1 MAEETTQ
8 TQQPVENSTNEAQQ
22 QDTQAKLFEIPTEA
36 QDLVG
41 EGKKYASA
49 EDALRSVPHAQK
61 HIQTLEAEMA
71 ELKEELA
78 KRKTTQELL
87 DELKSETYRQ
97 PVENTTQEAG
107 LNEDAIM
114 SLVNQTLQRNEQTK
128 TAKANADSV
137 AKRFQSKYGSEAETV
152 YNKLAGELGMSTQQL
167 NSLATSSPSVVLR
180 LAGLTDSAPANVA
193 KSSGSVNTESLA
205 QTKPTGEI
213 SARVGKGKSTKDLVN
228 AWRAAGE
235 KIKQQA

>member
-8 TQQPVENSTNEAQQ
+8 TEQPVETSTNETQQ
-22 QDTQAKLFEIPTEA
+22 QDAQAKLFEIPTEA
-36 QDLVG
+36 QELVG

-49 EDALRSVPHAQK
+49 EDALKSVPHAQK

-87 DELKSETYRQ
+87 DELKSETRQ

-180 LAGLTDSAPANVA
+180 LAGLTDSAPSNVA

>member
-1 MAEETTQ
+1 
-8 TQQPVENSTNEAQQ
+8 
-22 QDTQAKLFEIPTEA
+22 
-36 QDLVG
+36 
-41 EGKKYASA
+41 
-49 EDALRSVPHAQK
+49 
-61 HIQTLEAEMA
+61 
-71 ELKEELA
+71 
-78 KRKTTQELL
+78 
-87 DELKSETYRQ
+87 
-97 PVENTTQEAG
+97 
-107 LNEDAIM
+107 M

-137 AKRFQSKYGSEAETV
+137 AKSFQSKYGSEAETV

>member
-1 MAEETTQ
+1 MTEE
-8 TQQPVENSTNEAQQ
+8 TQQPVETSTNEVQQ

-61 HIQTLEAEMA
+61 HIQTLETEMA

-87 DELKSETYRQ
+87 DELKSETKQ

-137 AKRFQSKYGSEAETV
+137 AQKFQSKYGSEAETV

-180 LAGLTDSAPANVA
+180 LAGLTDSAPSDVA
-193 KSSGSVNTESLA
+193 KSSGSVNTETLSQPKINPEL
-205 QTKPTGEI
+205 T
-213 SARVGKGKSTKDLVN
+213 ARVGKNGSTKDLVR
-228 AWRAAGE
+228 AWKAAGE

>member
-8 TQQPVENSTNEAQQ
+8 TEQPVENSTNEAQQ

-49 EDALRSVPHAQK
+49 EDALKSVPHAQK

-71 ELKEELA
+71 ELKEELS

-87 DELKSETYRQ
+87 DELKSETRQ

-180 LAGLTDSAPANVA
+180 LAGLTDSAPSNVA
-193 KSSGSVNTESLA
+193 KSFGSVNTETLA
-205 QTKPTGEI
+205 QTKPTTEL
-213 SARVGKGKSTKDLVN
+213 SARVGKGKSTKDLVA

>member
-1 MAEETTQ
+1 MTEE
-8 TQQPVENSTNEAQQ
+8 TQQPVETSTNEVQQ

-61 HIQTLEAEMA
+61 HIQTLETEMA

-87 DELKSETYRQ
+87 DELKSETKQ

-137 AKRFQSKYGSEAETV
+137 AQKFQSKYGSEAETV

-180 LAGLTDSAPANVA
+180 LAGLTDSASSDVA
-193 KSSGSVNTESLA
+193 KSSGSVNTETLSQPKINPEL
-205 QTKPTGEI
+205 T
-213 SARVGKGKSTKDLVN
+213 ARVGKNGSTKDLVR
-228 AWRAAGE
+228 AWKAAGE

>member
-1 MAEETTQ
+1 MTEE
-8 TQQPVENSTNEAQQ
+8 TQQPVETSTNEVQQ

-87 DELKSETYRQ
+87 DELKSETRQ

-114 SLVNQTLQRNEQTK
+114 SLVNQTLQRNEQ
-128 TAKANADSV
+128 S
-137 AKRFQSKYGSEAETV
+137 RWH
-152 YNKLAGELGMSTQQL
+152 YNMER
-167 NSLATSSPSVVLR
+167 PCCR
-180 LAGLTDSAPANVA
+180 C
-193 KSSGSVNTESLA
+193 
-205 QTKPTGEI
+205 
-213 SARVGKGKSTKDLVN
+213 
-228 AWRAAGE
+228 
-235 KIKQQA
+235 KICEPDPYRIRR

>member
-1 MAEETTQ
+1 MTEETITE
-8 TQQPVENSTNEAQQ
+8 QPVESNTQETQQ
-22 QDTQAKLFEIPTEA
+22 ADTQTKLFEIPTEA

-41 EGKKYASA
+41 EGKKYANA
-49 EDALRSVPHAQK
+49 VEALRSVPHAQQ
-61 HIQTLEAEMA
+61 HIKTLEEEMA
-71 ELKEELA
+71 QLKEELT

-87 DELKSETYRQ
+87 DELKSETRQ
-97 PVENTTQEAG
+97 PAENTTQGVE

-128 TAKANADSV
+128 TAKQNADSV
-137 AKRFQSKYGSEAETV
+137 ANKFQSKYGSEAETV

-180 LAGLTDSAPANVA
+180 LAGLTDSAPSNVA

-205 QTKPTGEI
+205 QTRPTGEI

>member
-71 ELKEELA
+71 ELKEELS

-87 DELKSETYRQ
+87 DELKSETRQ

-205 QTKPTGEI
+205 QTKPASEL
-213 SARVGKGKSTKDLVN
+213 SARVGKNKSTKDLVN

>member
-1 MAEETTQ
+1 MAEETTKTEQ
-8 TQQPVENSTNEAQQ
+8 SVETSTNEAQQ
-22 QDTQAKLFEIPTEA
+22 QDAQMKLFEIPTEA
-36 QDLVG
+36 QELVG

-71 ELKEELA
+71 ELKEELS

-87 DELKSETYRQ
+87 DELKSETRQ

-137 AKRFQSKYGSEAETV
+137 AKSFQSKYGSEAETV

-213 SARVGKGKSTKDLVN
+213 SARVGKGKSTKDLVA